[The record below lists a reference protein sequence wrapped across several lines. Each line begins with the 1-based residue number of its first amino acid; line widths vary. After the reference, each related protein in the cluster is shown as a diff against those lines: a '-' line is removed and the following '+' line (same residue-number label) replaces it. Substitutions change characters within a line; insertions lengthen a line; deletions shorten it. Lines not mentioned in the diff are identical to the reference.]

1 MCPHYHRKPRKTT
14 EKTKLTKN
22 LKNLSPHSK
31 STKLPELQPYSPDV
45 KWYAAKVFLNR
56 SKSVSETLQKN
67 GIEIYRQ
74 EVIPSLIFLHCDEET
89 IIRVNDTFHDKMHI
103 YQNVAKTRLY
113 AIPEK
118 EMASFILVTS
128 NDYNYV
134 TLLGEDK
141 EEYHQGD
148 RVRVK
153 EGPFKGAEGHIKRI
167 KKDRKLIVSIN
178 GVVAVALAYI
188 PPQYL
193 EKIAPA
199 PGSTSNTSNIVSGN
213 DNINVNANTPS
224 IPHPYGEG

>member
-1 MCPHYHRKPRKTT
+1 MCPATAGKPL
-14 EKTKLTKN
+14 KLTKN
-22 LKNLSPHSK
+22 LKNLNSLYK
-31 STKLPELQPYSPDV
+31 KTELPDIQTYSPDI

-56 SKSVSETLQKN
+56 SKSVSETLQKS

-89 IIRVNDTFHDKMHI
+89 IIRVNDTFRDKMHI

-134 TLLGEDK
+134 TLLGEDR

>member
-1 MCPHYHRKPRKTT
+1 MSQSSKIT
-14 EKTKLTKN
+14 E
-22 LKNLSPHSK
+22 
-31 STKLPELQPYSPDV
+31 LPEIKTYSPDI

-74 EVIPSLIFLHCDEET
+74 EVIPSLIFLHCDEDT
-89 IIRVNDTFHDKMHI
+89 ITRVNDTFRDKMHI
-103 YQNVAKTRLY
+103 YQNVTKTRLY

-141 EEYHQGD
+141 AEYHQGD

-199 PGSTSNTSNIVSGN
+199 QPKASAQEPQ
-213 DNINVNANTPS
+213 ANTTS
-224 IPHPYGEG
+224 IPHPDGEG